1 MQRIYCF
8 FFLLVS
14 FVSFSQD
21 NNETIATQFDEL
33 YRKSTTYKDYKV
45 VKITEYN
52 KLKKHVVNSLNS
64 QKEVI
69 DEKNE
74 IISNNNK
81 EISSLK
87 NELSNTQ
94 SDLNTAIDVKDNRS
108 VFGIATNK
116 SVFSTV
122 IFITYSVLIL
132 LLVFF
137 IYKFKQNLS
146 ITKKAVSNLHDVEEE
161 FEEHKKSSLKRFQ
174 EVSRKLQDELNRNW
188 KKEK

>member
-14 FVSFSQD
+14 SICFSQ
-21 NNETIATQFDEL
+21 NSNETIASQFDEL

-45 VKITEYN
+45 VKTIEYN
-52 KLKKHVVNSLNS
+52 KLKKHVVNSLDS
-64 QKEVI
+64 QKEII
-69 DEKNE
+69 DEKNK
-74 IISNNNK
+74 IIFNNNK

-87 NELSNTQ
+87 KELSNTQ
-94 SDLNTAIDVKDNRS
+94 TDLNTAINVKDNRS
-108 VFGIATNK
+108 VFGIATSK

-122 IFITYSVLIL
+122 IFVTYSILIL

-146 ITKKAVSNLHDVEEE
+146 ITKKAVSNLRNVEEE
-161 FEEHKKSSLKRFQ
+161 FEEHKKLSLKRFQ
-174 EVSRKLQDELNRNW
+174 EVNRKLQDELNRNW